1 MSTKMP
7 VSETIKSA
15 RERKRMTDVQVAEK
29 TGLSIYEYG
38 DLESYDNE
46 AETVL
51 DLKKL
56 KVLCKV
62 LEISLFDMFSL
73 EKPQSNYFHY
83 DKKERNDI
91 VFNRRKALGFTQD
104 ELGDKVGFHGYV
116 IQEMESDSEFLES
129 WCLEDVVSLAETLG
143 LPPWVL
149 IGE

>member
-1 MSTKMP
+1 
-7 VSETIKSA
+7 
-15 RERKRMTDVQVAEK
+15 MTDVQVAENA
-29 TGLSIYEYG
+29 GLSIYEYG

-56 KVLCKV
+56 KALCEV
-62 LEISLFDMFSL
+62 LEINLFDMFSL
-73 EKPQSNYFHY
+73 EKPQSGYLSY
-83 DKKERNDI
+83 DLKKRDDI
-91 VFNRRKALGFTQD
+91 VLERREALGFTQD

-116 IQEMESDSEFLES
+116 IQEMESDREFLES
-129 WCLEDVVSLAETLG
+129 WCLEDVIALAKVLG